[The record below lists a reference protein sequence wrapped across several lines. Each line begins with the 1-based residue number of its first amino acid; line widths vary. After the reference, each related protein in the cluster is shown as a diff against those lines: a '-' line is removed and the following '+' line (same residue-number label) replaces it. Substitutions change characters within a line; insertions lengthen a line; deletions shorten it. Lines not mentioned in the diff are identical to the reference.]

1 MERFL
6 KVLIADDSEDDALL
20 LIRELRRG
28 GLRCEFERV
37 ENAQGLKASLNRQDW
52 DLVVTDHNMP
62 SFTSSEALKIT
73 KAVQPE
79 TPVIVVSGA
88 ISDDV
93 AVNSMKSGAQDYI
106 MKDNLARLVPV
117 VERELREAQQRSAH
131 RAAEKKVAYLA
142 NHDVLTDLINRE
154 QFKVH
159 LEQAL
164 TSALNHG
171 VEHALVYVDLD
182 QFKIINDTCG
192 HLAGDE
198 LLKQIGVLIKSI
210 LGEAD
215 YISRMG
221 GDEFGVLLMDCTLQ
235 EAIAMAGRIHEAI
248 KQHRFLWHEQTFT
261 VSSCV
266 GVVQI
271 NASSSTVEELLASAD
286 MACFAAKDKG
296 RSYIQVYDLNDE
308 DLTQRRD
315 QMHWASRI
323 RQALDNDQFVLYKQA
338 IVGLSEPVCHYEF
351 LVRMKDGERIVPP
364 GLFIPAAERFNL
376 MTLIDRWVINH
387 AFAYVQN
394 SLKAQKNVPP
404 AVQHDNEHQAGLY
417 FINLSG
423 SSLNDELFF
432 DFVKECKTRYSIPAN
447 CICFE
452 ITETTA
458 ISNIESASVFIAEIR
473 ELGFLFALDDFGVGM
488 SSFAYLKAI
497 PVDVLKIDGG
507 FVRNMLD
514 DAMDLAIVSA
524 CNAIAHS
531 AGLKTVA
538 EFVENSEIEM
548 RLRELGVDYAQ
559 GYGIEKPRPLDD

>member
-1 MERFL
+1 ML
-6 KVLIADDSEDDALL
+6 NVLIADDSEDDALL
-20 LIRELRRG
+20 LIRELRKG
-28 GLRCEFERV
+28 GLRCEFDRV
-37 ENAQGLKASLNRQDW
+37 ESAEGLKAALNRQAW
-52 DLVVTDHNMP
+52 DLIVTDHNMP
-62 SFTSSEALKIT
+62 SFSSSDALRIV
-73 KAVQPE
+73 KAMQPE
-79 TPVIVVSGA
+79 APVIVVSGA

-106 MKDNLARLVPV
+106 MKENLARLVPV
-117 VERELREAQQRSAH
+117 VERELREAAQRSAH
-131 RAAEKKVAYLA
+131 KAAEMKVAYLA
-142 NHDVLTDLINRE
+142 NHDTLTDLINRD

-164 TSALNHG
+164 QSALR
-171 VEHALVYVDLD
+171 EDAQHALVYVDLD

-198 LLKQIGVLIKSI
+198 LLKQIGCVIKAVLGDS
-210 LGEAD
+210 D

-221 GDEFGVLLMDCTLQ
+221 GDEFGVLLPDCSLK
-235 EAIAMAGRIHEAI
+235 EASAMAGKIHEAI
-248 KQHRFLWHEQTFT
+248 KQHRFLWNEQPFT
-261 VSSCV
+261 VSSCI

-271 NASSSTVEELLASAD
+271 HGSSTTVEELLASAD
-286 MACFAAKDKG
+286 MACYAAKDKG

-308 DLTQRRD
+308 DLTHRRD

-323 RQALDNDQFVLYKQA
+323 RRALDRDDFVLFRQA
-338 IVGLSEPVCHYEF
+338 IVGLVEDVTHYEF
-351 LVRMKDGERIVPP
+351 LVRMKDGDNIVPP

-387 AFAYVQN
+387 AFSYVRDRLNQVGD
-394 SLKAQKNVPP
+394 QK
-404 AVQHDNEHQAGLY
+404 GLF

-423 SSLNDELFF
+423 SSLNDEMFF
-432 DFVKECKTRYSIPAN
+432 DYVKQCKAQYDIPAN
-447 CICFE
+447 SICFE

-473 ELGFLFALDDFGVGM
+473 DLGFLFALDDFGVGM

-507 FVRNMLD
+507 FVRNMLND
-514 DAMDLAIVSA
+514 PMDLAIVNA
-524 CNAIAHS
+524 CNTIAHS

-538 EFVENSEIEM
+538 EFVENKAIED
-548 RLRELGVDYAQ
+548 RLRELGVDFAQ
-559 GYGIEKPRPLDD
+559 GYGIEKPKPLEE

>member
-6 KVLIADDSEDDALL
+6 KVLIVDDSEDDALL
-20 LIRELRRG
+20 LVRELRKG

-37 ENAQGLKASLNRQDW
+37 ESAVGLKSSLNRQLW

-62 SFTSSEALKIT
+62 AFGSSEALKIT
-73 KAVQPE
+73 KAMQPE

-93 AVNSMKSGAQDYI
+93 AVDSMKSGAQDYI

-117 VERELREAQQRSAH
+117 VERELRESEQRSAH
-131 RAAEKKVAYLA
+131 RAVERKAAYLA

-159 LEQAL
+159 LGHALESAFEQ
-164 TSALNHG
+164 G
-171 VEHALVYVDLD
+171 VEHALIYVDLD

-192 HLAGDE
+192 HVAGDE
-198 LLKQIGVLIKSI
+198 LLKQIGNVVKVI
-210 LGEAD
+210 LGEKD

-221 GDEFGVLLMDCTLQ
+221 GDEFGILLLDCTLN
-235 EAIAMAGRIHEAI
+235 EATAMAGRIHEAI
-248 KQHRFLWHEQTFT
+248 KQHRFLWDGQEFR
-261 VSSCV
+261 VSSCI
-266 GVVQI
+266 GLVQI
-271 NASSSTVEELLASAD
+271 NRASSTIEELLASAD
-286 MACFAAKDKG
+286 MACYAAKDKG
-296 RSYIQVYDLNDE
+296 RSYIQIYDLNDQ

-323 RQALDNDQFVLYKQA
+323 RQALDRDEFVLYKQA
-338 IVGLSEPVCHYEF
+338 IVGLSESASHCEF

-376 MTLIDRWVINH
+376 MTLIDRWVVNH
-387 AFAYVQN
+387 AFAYVKRCVSKGT
-394 SLKAQKNVPP
+394 SLPG
-404 AVQHDNEHQAGLY
+404 GLY

-423 SSLNDELFF
+423 SSLNDETFF
-432 DFVKECKTRYSIPAN
+432 DFVRERKDFYGIPPHS
-447 CICFE
+447 ICFE

-458 ISNIESASVFIAEIR
+458 ISNIETVSVFIAEIR
-473 ELGFLFALDDFGVGM
+473 DLGFLFALDDFGVGM

-497 PVDVLKIDGG
+497 PIDVLKIDGG
-507 FVRNMLD
+507 FVRNIVN

-524 CNAIAHS
+524 CNSIAHS

-538 EFVENSEIEM
+538 EFVEDQAIVEC
-548 RLRELGVDYAQ
+548 LRKLGVDYAQ

>member
-1 MERFL
+1 LL

-20 LIRELRRG
+20 LVRELRKG
-28 GLRCEFERV
+28 GLQCEFERV
-37 ENAQGLKASLNRQDW
+37 ESARELKGALTRQQW

-62 SFTSSEALKIT
+62 SFSSAEALQIT

-117 VERELREAQQRSAH
+117 VERELREAEQRSAH
-131 RAAEKKVAYLA
+131 REAERKVAYLA
-142 NHDVLTDLINRE
+142 YHDVLTDLINRE
-154 QFKVH
+154 QFMVH
-159 LEQAL
+159 LEAAL
-164 TSALNHG
+164 ATARNQSQ
-171 VEHALVYVDLD
+171 EHALVYVDLD

-192 HLAGDE
+192 HVAGDE
-198 LLKQIGVLIKSI
+198 LLKQIGKVIKSG
-210 LGEAD
+210 LAERD
-215 YISRMG
+215 YVSRMG
-221 GDEFGVLLMDCTLQ
+221 GDEFGVLLADCSLQ
-235 EAIAMAGRIHEAI
+235 EASAMASRIHEAI
-248 KQHRFLWHEQTFT
+248 KQHRFVWNERSFT
-261 VSSCV
+261 VSSCI

-271 NASSSTVEELLASAD
+271 SAASCSVEELLACAD

-296 RSYIQVYDLNDE
+296 RSYIQVYDLNDQ

-323 RQALDNDQFVLYKQA
+323 RQALDNDDFVLYKQA
-338 IVGLSEPVCHYEF
+338 IVGLTERQCHYEF
-351 LVRMKDGERIVPP
+351 LVRMLDGDRVVPP

-376 MTLIDRWVINH
+376 MTLIDRWVVDH
-387 AFAYVQN
+387 AFAFVKHWLGNGGVDQT
-394 SLKAQKNVPP
+394 
-404 AVQHDNEHQAGLY
+404 GMF

-432 DFVKECKTRYSIPAN
+432 GYVRQCRQRYDIPAN
-447 CICFE
+447 RICFE

-458 ISNIESASVFIAEIR
+458 ISNIEAVSVFIAEIR
-473 ELGFLFALDDFGVGM
+473 EQGFLFALDDFGVGM

-514 DAMDLAIVSA
+514 DPMDLAIVSA

-538 EFVENSEIEM
+538 EFVENSAIEDC
-548 RLRELGVDYAQ
+548 LRQLGVDYGQ
-559 GYGIEKPRPLDD
+559 GYGIDKPKPMND

>member
-1 MERFL
+1 LERFL

-20 LIRELRRG
+20 LIRELRKG

-37 ENAQGLKASLNRQDW
+37 ESAHGLKACLNRQDW

-62 SFTSSEALKIT
+62 SFSSSEALKIT
-73 KAVQPE
+73 KAMQPE

-117 VERELREAQQRSAH
+117 VERELREAEQRSAH

-159 LEQAL
+159 LEHAL
-164 TSALNHG
+164 ASVLDCA

-198 LLKQIGVLIKSI
+198 LLKQIGMLIKSI

-221 GDEFGVLLMDCTLQ
+221 GDEFGILLMDCTLQ
-235 EAIAMAGRIHEAI
+235 EATAMASRVHEAI
-248 KQHRFLWHEQTFT
+248 KLHRFLWNSQTFT
-261 VSSCV
+261 VSSCI
-266 GVVQI
+266 GLVQI
-271 NASSSTVEELLASAD
+271 NSSSSTVEELLASAD

-323 RQALDNDQFVLYKQA
+323 RQALDKDQFVLYKQA
-338 IVGLSEPVCHYEF
+338 IVGLSGSACHYEF
-351 LVRMKDGERIVPP
+351 LVRMKDNDRIVPP

-376 MTLIDRWVINH
+376 MTLIDRWVIHH
-387 AFAYVQN
+387 AFAYVRDKLKVSAN
-394 SLKAQKNVPP
+394 SQV
-404 AVQHDNEHQAGLY
+404 GLY

-423 SSLNDELFF
+423 SSLNDEMFF
-432 DFVKECKTRYSIPAN
+432 EFVKECKTQYSIPEN

-524 CNAIAHS
+524 CNTIAHS

-538 EFVENSEIEM
+538 EFVENNDIAA

-559 GYGIEKPRPLDD
+559 GYGIEKPKPLDD

>member
-20 LIRELRRG
+20 LIRELRKG

-37 ENAQGLKASLNRQDW
+37 ESAQGLKASLNRQDW

-62 SFTSSEALKIT
+62 SFSSSEALKIT

-117 VERELREAQQRSAH
+117 VERELREAEQRTAH
-131 RAAEKKVAYLA
+131 RAAEKKAAYLA

-159 LEQAL
+159 LEHAL
-164 TSALNHG
+164 ASSLDRA

-192 HLAGDE
+192 HVAGDE

-221 GDEFGVLLMDCTLQ
+221 GDEFGILLMDCTLQ
-235 EAIAMAGRIHEAI
+235 EAIAMASRVHEAI
-248 KQHRFLWHEQTFT
+248 KQHRFLWNGQTFT
-261 VSSCV
+261 VSSCI

-271 NASSSTVEELLASAD
+271 NVGSSTVEELLASAD

-323 RQALDNDQFVLYKQA
+323 RQALDKDQFVLYKQA
-338 IVGLSEPVCHYEF
+338 IVGLSEQVCHYEF

-387 AFAYVQN
+387 AFAYVRA
-394 SLKAQKNVPP
+394 SLKDSSKSQT
-404 AVQHDNEHQAGLY
+404 GLY

-423 SSLNDELFF
+423 SSLNDEMFF
-432 DFVKECKTRYSIPAN
+432 EFVKESKIKYSIPEN

-538 EFVENSEIEM
+538 EFVENDDIAA

>member
-1 MERFL
+1 MDHFL

-20 LIRELRRG
+20 LVRELRKG

-37 ENAQGLKASLNRQDW
+37 ETGPGLKAALARQTW

-62 SFTSSEALKIT
+62 SFSSADALKIVKT
-73 KAVQPE
+73 MQPE
-79 TPVIVVSGA
+79 TPIIVVSGA

-106 MKDNLARLVPV
+106 MKENLARLVPV
-117 VERELREAQQRSAH
+117 VERELREAAQRSAH
-131 RAAEKKVAYLA
+131 KEAEKKVAYLA
-142 NHDVLTDLINRE
+142 HHDSLTDLINRD
-154 QFKVH
+154 QFKVY

-164 TSALNHG
+164 QSTINASA
-171 VEHALVYVDLD
+171 EHALVYVDLD

-198 LLKQIGVLIKSI
+198 LLKQIGGVIQSVL
-210 LGEAD
+210 GDDD

-221 GDEFGVLLMDCTLQ
+221 GDEFGVLLQDCTLK
-235 EAIAMAGRIHEAI
+235 EATAMAGRVHEAI
-248 KQHRFLWHEQTFT
+248 KQHRFLWNGQPFT
-261 VSSCV
+261 VSSCI

-271 NASSSTVEELLASAD
+271 NSTSTTVEEILASAD
-286 MACFAAKDKG
+286 MACYAAKDKG

-308 DLTQRRD
+308 DMTHRRD

-323 RQALDNDQFVLYKQA
+323 RRALDRNDFVLYKQA
-338 IVGLSEPVCHYEF
+338 IVGLAEQVTHYEF

-387 AFAYVQN
+387 AFAFVQKQ
-394 SLKAQKNVPP
+394 LKQGG
-404 AVQHDNEHQAGLY
+404 QLSGLY

-423 SSLNDELFF
+423 SSLNDEMFF
-432 DFVKECKTRYSIPAN
+432 EYVRECKGRYRIPAN
-447 CICFE
+447 SICFE
-452 ITETTA
+452 ITETAA

-473 ELGFLFALDDFGVGM
+473 DLGFLFALDDFGVGM

-514 DAMDLAIVSA
+514 DPMDLAIVSA
-524 CNAIAHS
+524 CNTIAHS

-538 EFVENSEIEM
+538 EFVENSAIED
-548 RLRELGVDYAQ
+548 RLRELGVDFGQ
-559 GYGIEKPRPLDD
+559 GYGIEKPKPIDE

>member
-6 KVLIADDSEDDALL
+6 KVLIVDDSEDDALL
-20 LIRELRRG
+20 LVRELRKG

-37 ENAQGLKASLNRQDW
+37 ENAVGLKSSLNRQAW

-62 SFTSSEALKIT
+62 AFGSSEALKIT
-73 KAVQPE
+73 KAIQPE
-79 TPVIVVSGA
+79 TPIIVVSGA

-93 AVNSMKSGAQDYI
+93 AVDSMKSGAQDYI

-117 VERELREAQQRSAH
+117 VERELRESEQRSAH
-131 RAAEKKVAYLA
+131 RAVEKKAAYLA

-164 TSALNHG
+164 ETALEQG
-171 VEHALVYVDLD
+171 MEHALIYVDLD

-192 HLAGDE
+192 HIAGDE
-198 LLKQIGVLIKSI
+198 LLKQIGNVVKSI
-210 LGEAD
+210 LGEKD

-221 GDEFGVLLMDCTLQ
+221 GDEFGVLLPDCTLN
-235 EAIAMAGRIHEAI
+235 EATAMASRVHEAI
-248 KQHRFLWHEQTFT
+248 KQHRFQWDSKEFR
-261 VSSCV
+261 VSSCI

-271 NASSSTVEELLASAD
+271 NNASSTIEELLASAD
-286 MACFAAKDKG
+286 MACYAAKDKG
-296 RSYIQVYDLNDE
+296 RSYIQVYDLNDQ
-308 DLTQRRD
+308 DLSHRRD

-323 RQALDNDQFVLYKQA
+323 RQALDRDEFMLYKQA
-338 IVGLSEPVCHYEF
+338 IVGLSESVSHCEF

-376 MTLIDRWVINH
+376 MTLIDRWVVDH
-387 AFAYVQN
+387 AFAYVQRCL
-394 SLKAQKNVPP
+394 SKGMAS
-404 AVQHDNEHQAGLY
+404 QAGMY

-423 SSLNDELFF
+423 SSLNDETFF
-432 DFVKECKTRYSIPAN
+432 EFVKERKDFYGIPPHRF
-447 CICFE
+447 CFE

-458 ISNIESASVFIAEIR
+458 LSNIETVSVFISEIR
-473 ELGFLFALDDFGVGM
+473 DLGFLFALDDFGVGM

-497 PVDVLKIDGG
+497 PIDVLKIDGG
-507 FVRNMLD
+507 FVRNILN

-524 CNAIAHS
+524 CNSIAHS

-538 EFVENSEIEM
+538 EFVENQEIEEC
-548 RLRELGVDYAQ
+548 LRQLGVDFAQ
-559 GYGIEKPRPLDD
+559 GYGIEKPGPLDE

>member
-6 KVLIADDSEDDALL
+6 KVLIVDDSEDDALL
-20 LIRELRRG
+20 LVRELRKG

-37 ENAQGLKASLNRQDW
+37 ESAVGLKASLNRQDW

-62 SFTSSEALKIT
+62 AFGSAEALKIT
-73 KAVQPE
+73 KAIKPE
-79 TPVIVVSGA
+79 IPVIVVSGA

-93 AVNSMKSGAQDYI
+93 AVDSMKSGAQDYI

-117 VERELREAQQRSAH
+117 VERELRESEQRSAH
-131 RAAEKKVAYLA
+131 RAVEKKAAYLA

-159 LEQAL
+159 LAHALETAFEQ
-164 TSALNHG
+164 G

-192 HLAGDE
+192 HVAGDE
-198 LLKQIGVLIKSI
+198 LLKQIGNVIKSI
-210 LGEAD
+210 LGEKD

-221 GDEFGVLLMDCTLQ
+221 GDEFGVLLLDCTLN
-235 EAIAMAGRIHEAI
+235 EATAMAGRIHEAI
-248 KQHRFLWHEQTFT
+248 KQHRFLWDNQEFR
-261 VSSCV
+261 VSSCI
-266 GVVQI
+266 GLVQI
-271 NASSSTVEELLASAD
+271 NRASSTIEELLASAD
-286 MACFAAKDKG
+286 MACYAAKDKG
-296 RSYIQVYDLNDE
+296 RSYIQIYDLNDQ

-323 RQALDNDQFVLYKQA
+323 RQALDRDEFLLYKQA
-338 IVGLSEPVCHYEF
+338 IVGLTETAHHCEF
-351 LVRMKDGERIVPP
+351 LVRMKDGDRIVPP

-376 MTLIDRWVINH
+376 MTLIDRWVVDH
-387 AFAYVQN
+387 AFAYV
-394 SLKAQKNVPP
+394 KRCVEKGT
-404 AVQHDNEHQAGLY
+404 DNGGLY

-423 SSLNDELFF
+423 SSLNDETFF
-432 DFVKECKTRYSIPAN
+432 AFVRERKDFYGIPPHS
-447 CICFE
+447 ICFE

-458 ISNIESASVFIAEIR
+458 ISNIETVSVFIAEIR
-473 ELGFLFALDDFGVGM
+473 DLGFLFALDDFGVGM

-497 PVDVLKIDGG
+497 PIDVLKIDGG
-507 FVRNMLD
+507 FVRNILN

-524 CNAIAHS
+524 CNSIAHS

-538 EFVENSEIEM
+538 EFVENQEIEEC
-548 RLRELGVDYAQ
+548 LRRLGVDFAQ
-559 GYGIEKPRPLDD
+559 GYGIEKPKPLDE